1 MKNISYLLFF
11 IAVSY
16 KATSQITYIPDPLFE
31 QELIA
36 QNIDSDGIV
45 NGQILTSD
53 ALAVTSLTLY
63 YVGSNIGQHIN
74 DLTGLEDFIN
84 LESLIVNGTTVEELN
99 VSNFVNL
106 TYLDCVDNMLTSID
120 VSNNILLEYLDV
132 SSGGD
137 VYPMNHFTEIDLS
150 NNPNIDTLHAVG
162 GITKINLNNGNNN
175 PNMFINIIATYQDTD
190 PDEIYGHTCIEVD
203 DVELAQ
209 NNQYPYSE
217 WTVYHAYMTY
227 SYTNDVETCVLN
239 VTSFEENKINIYP
252 NPVSDVL
259 YFETADTAI
268 EKVILYDTL
277 GRKVTEQ
284 NNIDNISVSD
294 LQKGSYILKIFSD
307 KGVQTETIIVK

>member
-63 YVGSNIGQHIN
+63 YVGSGTGQYIE
-74 DLTGLEDFIN
+74 DLTGIEDFIN
-84 LESLIVNGTTVEELN
+84 LESLIVNGTMVEELN
-99 VSNFVNL
+99 VSTLVNL
-106 TYLDCVDNMLTSID
+106 KYLDCVDNMLTSID

>member
-84 LESLIVNGTTVEELN
+84 LESLIVNGTMVEELN
-99 VSNFVNL
+99 VSTLVNL
-106 TYLDCVDNMLTSID
+106 KYLDCVDNMLTSID

-277 GRKVTEQ
+277 GRKVIEQ

>member
-1 MKNISYLLFF
+1 MKNILYFLFF
-11 IAVSY
+11 ITVSY
-16 KATSQITYIPDPLFE
+16 KATAQITYIPDPLFE
-31 QELIA
+31 QELIT

-63 YVGSNIGQHIN
+63 YVGSGTGQYIE
-74 DLTGLEDFIN
+74 DLTGIEDFIN
-84 LESLIVNGTTVEELN
+84 LESLIVNGTMVEELN
-99 VSNFVNL
+99 VSTLVNL
-106 TYLDCVDNMLTSID
+106 KYLDCVDNMLTSVD

-227 SYTNDVETCVLN
+227 SYTDDVEECSLSTQ
-239 VTSFEENKINIYP
+239 SFTQNKINIYP
-252 NPVSDVL
+252 NPVSDML
-259 YFETADTAI
+259 YFETVDTVI
-268 EKVILYDTL
+268 EKVIIFDLS
-277 GRKVTEQ
+277 GRKVLEQ
-284 NNIDNISVSD
+284 NEVNTISVSH
-294 LQKGSYILKIFSD
+294 LQKGSYLIKIFSD
-307 KGVQTETIIVK
+307 KGVQAKKIIVK